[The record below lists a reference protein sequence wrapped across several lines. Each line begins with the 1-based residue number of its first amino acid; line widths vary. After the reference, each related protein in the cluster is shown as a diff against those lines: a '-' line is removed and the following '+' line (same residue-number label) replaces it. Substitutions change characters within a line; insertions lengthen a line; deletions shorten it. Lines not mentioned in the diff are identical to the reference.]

1 MSDFTPLHS
10 RPTIVRNVRNKRK
23 QTLAARIAALAHD
36 LRDRYKKPEET
47 DEAEQN
53 QEDDEPR
60 VHWAT
65 LFGFAAALV
74 CIGLSIF
81 VYLNFDQ
88 YTARTQQFHVAEFN
102 VSGFK
107 RVTKQ
112 AVIDASGVAPG
123 SSLMGLDA
131 LQVQVNIEKLPWVRK
146 AAVQQILPS
155 TLAIE
160 VMEYQPYALVLAAK
174 MLIVDKNGFVFK
186 EAEVGEAGDLPIITG
201 FPAAVTR
208 DVHIAAQQNSSDTPT
223 QRRLRD
229 LLRLID
235 AHAQSALATRFP
247 LSEVHY
253 DPVLGTTLISAR
265 DGAEVRLGRM
275 LESDVSRSFTMIG
288 RLLDRLD
295 DRGEA
300 LRYAL
305 LDDDVRQ
312 DRAVVASALADKSAD
327 AIQRAG
333 APAGVALPAGAT
345 PTLGGAAAA
354 AAKNVEKK
362 ADVKKHDLPAKAGT
376 EDDGP
381 KD

>member
-23 QTLAARIAALAHD
+23 QSLAARLQALTLS

-47 DEAEQN
+47 DESAQDEN
-53 QEDDEPR
+53 DDEPR

-65 LFGFAAALV
+65 IFGFAAALV
-74 CIGLSIF
+74 CIGLSTF

-102 VSGFK
+102 VTGFK
-107 RVTKQ
+107 RVTRQ
-112 AVIDASGVAPG
+112 AVIDATGVAPG
-123 SSLMGLDA
+123 SSLMGLDR
-131 LQVQVNIEKLPWVRK
+131 LQVQLNIEKLPWVRK

-155 TLAIE
+155 TLAVEI
-160 VMEYQPYALVLAAK
+160 VEYQPYALVLASK
-174 MLIVDKNGFVFK
+174 MLIVDVNGFVFK
-186 EAEVGEAGDLPIITG
+186 EAEMGEAGDLPIITG
-201 FPAAVTR
+201 FPAEVTR
-208 DVHIAAQQNSSDTPT
+208 DVHVAAQQSSSDTPT

-229 LLRLID
+229 LLHLIE
-235 AHAQSALATRFP
+235 AHAQSPLATRFP

-265 DGAEVRLGRM
+265 DGAEVRLGRL
-275 LESDVSRSFTMIG
+275 LENDLSRSFTMIG
-288 RLLDRLD
+288 RLLDRVD
-295 DRGEA
+295 ERGES
-300 LRYAL
+300 LHYAL

-312 DRAVVASALADKSAD
+312 DRAVVAAAPIDKSAD

-333 APAGVALPAGAT
+333 APAGVAMPAGAT
-345 PTLGGAAAA
+345 PTLGNGPAPL
-354 AAKNVEKK
+354 AKNLEKK
-362 ADVKKHDLPAKAGT
+362 ADLKKNDLPVKAAT